1 MSTPLDAL
9 PHGDLRPNASR
20 REQGCRHLMTIR
32 RFAAALAA
40 LTLLTAGSNAGAA
53 EDDPAAARREVQ
65 RRKAAAAANI
75 DVLRA
80 SDAEISAALADLEQ
94 NIRGQEGRAASA
106 RQAAAVAAAEVQRAE
121 AAEAR
126 TDLKL
131 RSLRQEMRSVAVEA
145 YVNGPVQGLA
155 IAVEATSF
163 NDLANRRYL
172 LEITAAKAADTTD
185 RLKAAREDLA
195 LQRRRAAEAER
206 RAQAQAQQVDA
217 ELVRLREAETSRAAV
232 AKAVE
237 VRLEQ
242 RLAEVTALAAVDAK
256 LAKEITD
263 RQLLIAEQL
272 AARRPPPAPTTT
284 LPTST
289 TSTSTTLRPP
299 ADRATTTTVAAPRA
313 ATSTSTTTTPKPST
327 SSRPSQ
333 PSLTTVRGITVAT
346 SIAEDLRALLEASDA
361 DGFTLSGGGYRN
373 SDAQIEA
380 RRANCGTSDY
390 DIYDKP
396 ASECDPP
403 TARPGQSMHEQGL
416 AIDFTS
422 DGRLIQSR
430 SDPAFVWLARNA
442 ARFGLY
448 NLPRE
453 PWHWSTNGN

>member
-1 MSTPLDAL
+1 MT
-9 PHGDLRPNASR
+9 LR
-20 REQGCRHLMTIR
+20 H
-32 RFAAALAA
+32 FAAAVSA
-40 LTLLTAGSNAGAA
+40 LTLVTVGADIGAA
-53 EDDPAAARREVQ
+53 EEDPAAARREVQ
-65 RRKAAAAANI
+65 RRKAAAAANV

-80 SDAEISAALADLEQ
+80 SDAEISEALADLEQ

-106 RQAAAVAAAEVQRAE
+106 RQAAAAAAAEVQRAE

-126 TDLKL
+126 TDLRL
-131 RSLRQEMRSVAVEA
+131 RALRQEMRDVAVEA
-145 YVNGPVQGLA
+145 YVNGPAQGLA

-172 LEITAAKAADTTD
+172 LGITAASAADTTD
-185 RLKAAREDLA
+185 RLRAAREDQA

-206 RAQAQAQQVDA
+206 QAQAQAQQVEA
-217 ELVRLREAETSRAAV
+217 ELVRLKEAEASRAAV

-242 RLAEVTALAAVDAK
+242 SLAEVTSLAAVDAK
-256 LAKEITD
+256 LAKEIAD

-289 TSTSTTLRPP
+289 TTSTSTSTTLRPR
-299 ADRATTTTVAAPRA
+299 ADGVTTTTVAVPRA
-313 ATSTSTTTTPKPST
+313 APSTTTTTTTKPST
-327 SSRPSQ
+327 SPRPSQ

-373 SDAQIEA
+373 SEAQIEA
-380 RRANCGTSDY
+380 RRANCGPSDY

-422 DGRLIQSR
+422 GGRLIQSR